1 MANTRQRGTH
11 WERVAESFLN
21 ERGLRTLERNFQV
34 RRGEIDLVLRDGD
47 TLVFA
52 EVRYR
57 GNPSHGSGADSVT
70 PVKQL
75 RLTRAAEVYLIRH
88 PAERRRPCRF
98 DVISIGSEKGKT
110 RLSWIRH
117 AFDAA

>member
-1 MANTRQRGTH
+1 VANTRQRGTH

-21 ERGLRTLERNFQV
+21 GRGLRTLDRNFQV
-34 RRGEIDLVLRDGD
+34 RRGEIDLVLRDGS

-70 PVKQL
+70 PEKQ
-75 RLTRAAEVYLIRH
+75 RRITRAAQFYLLKH
-88 PAERRRPCRF
+88 PAERNRPCRF
-98 DVISIGSEKGKT
+98 DVVSIGTVKGKT
-110 RLSWIRH
+110 RLDWIRN